1 MAGSF
6 IPGPASQKD
15 AKEYARFCRIR
26 GLFFVDGLET
36 WRAALKA
43 RGLSGD
49 EIDGKLAAAM
59 HFVLSLGEPSLGSL
73 DGSEGREGP
82 PRQPP
87 EPDSFAS

>member
-6 IPGPASQKD
+6 VPGPASQKD

-26 GLFFVDGLET
+26 RLFLVDGLET

-59 HFVLSLGEPSLGSL
+59 HFVLSLGEPSLGSR

-87 EPDSFAS
+87 ERDSFAS